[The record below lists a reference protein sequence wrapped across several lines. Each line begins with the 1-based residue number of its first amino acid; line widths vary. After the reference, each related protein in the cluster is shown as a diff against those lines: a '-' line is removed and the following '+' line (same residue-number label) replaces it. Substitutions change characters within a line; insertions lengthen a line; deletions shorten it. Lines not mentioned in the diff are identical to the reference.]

1 MTIMIYVK
9 HYAMTIELLHYWGV
23 SQAILYNKLLL
34 VIKLIISKKYVNL
47 FLDFPSFYIQQV

>member
-23 SQAILYNKLLL
+23 SQAILYNMLLL
-34 VIKLIISKKYVNL
+34 VIKLIISKKYINL
-47 FLDFPSFYIQQV
+47 PFFDNTYLE